1 MPFWGVITPKV
12 GFNKLLCILDVME
25 YVVGFKEKV
34 ENAFVSKAAEGVAVA
49 IGVLVIWVG
58 TKLAPIVVPALEEK
72 LPKETLVSL
81 LLASL
86 GLNLVI
92 VILFWILNKK
102 PSSEFKLKYGIYWD
116 KDKNPHCP
124 NCKIPIG
131 AYSQYHVGFG
141 YYCKPCGKVF
151 SLTDASGNDIK
162 PEQVIK
168 EL

>member
-1 MPFWGVITPKV
+1 MS
-12 GFNKLLCILDVME
+12 
-25 YVVGFKEKV
+25 FKEKV
-34 ENAFVSKAAEGVAVA
+34 ENAFLSKAAEGVAVA
-49 IGVLVIWVG
+49 IGVLIIWVG
-58 TKLAPIVVPALEEK
+58 TKLSPIIVPAIEGK

-102 PSSEFKLKYGIYWD
+102 SSGEFKLKYAIYWD

-131 AYSQYHVGFG
+131 AYNQYQAGWG
-141 YYCKPCGKVF
+141 YYCKPCGKLF
-151 SLTDASGNDIK
+151 PLTDYSGNDIK
-162 PEQVIK
+162 PEQAVR

>member
-1 MPFWGVITPKV
+1 M
-12 GFNKLLCILDVME
+12 N
-25 YVVGFKEKV
+25 FKEKV
-34 ENAFVSKAAEGVAVA
+34 ENAFLSKAAEGVAVA

-86 GLNLVI
+86 GLNFI
-92 VILFWILNKK
+92 TVILFWILNKK
-102 PSSEFKLKYGIYWD
+102 PLAEFRLKYGIYWD

-131 AYSQYHVGFG
+131 AYSEYTAGWG
-141 YYCKPCGKVF
+141 YYCKPCGKIF
-151 SLTDASGNDIK
+151 PLSDASGNDIK
-162 PEQVIK
+162 PEQAVR